1 MDFVTNKAH
10 SSSKSKKYF
19 YIIKI
24 ERIVREKIYTKFTFL
39 KKQDDSKR
47 VGDALNMQR
56 GLWAMRKL
64 LIALKPEGQIIPK
77 NGKLGISTDSQISK

>member
-1 MDFVTNKAH
+1 MDFVSNKAH

-24 ERIVREKIYTKFTFL
+24 EGIVGEKNYTKFTFL
-39 KKQDDSKR
+39 KEQDDSKR

-56 GLWAMRKL
+56 GL
-64 LIALKPEGQIIPK
+64 
-77 NGKLGISTDSQISK
+77 